1 MVFSAA
7 VRDVLRFVTRF
18 TGVTGFVRGGGASGV
33 SRMRAV
39 SVLVFVLVFILA
51 RASSSALASP
61 PLPADEGERAGSLES
76 ISVPVPAP
84 APAPVLATASGT
96 VRARLYAASS
106 LEPVLKRALERAFQS
121 EFPDE
126 TLELALIAGASGNLA
141 RQLSYGAPADLFISA
156 DHEWIMWLASRRPY
170 ASGERFLEN
179 RLVLVVARSAPVDFL
194 PLSDF
199 PVYCRRLA
207 MGEPALVPAGRYGQ
221 EVLMKLGLWESFQGR
236 LIFYPHVRSVARAT
250 GLDST
255 LCGLTYRTDGRVD
268 ANIKIV
274 YAFENSLHAP
284 ITYWYGSFSPT
295 GVLLGE
301 LLYHPI
307 AQEEFAGVG
316 FETMARQPTS
326 R

>member
-1 MVFSAA
+1 M
-7 VRDVLRFVTRF
+7 DL
-18 TGVTGFVRGGGASGV
+18 
-33 SRMRAV
+33 
-39 SVLVFVLVFILA
+39 
-51 RASSSALASP
+51 
-61 PLPADEGERAGSLES
+61 D
-76 ISVPVPAP
+76 
-84 APAPVLATASGT
+84 
-96 VRARLYAASS
+96 
-106 LEPVLKRALERAFQS
+106 
-121 EFPDE
+121 
-126 TLELALIAGASGNLA
+126 LIAGASGNLA

-156 DHEWIMWLASRRPY
+156 DHEWTTWLASRRPY
-170 ASGERFLEN
+170 ASGDRFLEN
-179 RLVLVVARSAPVDFL
+179 RLVLVVARSAEVDFL

-221 EVLMKLGLWESFQGR
+221 EALMKLGVWEAFQGR

-250 GLDST
+250 GLDGT

-274 YAFENSLHAP
+274 YAFEKALHAP

-301 LLYHPI
+301 LLYHPS

-316 FETMARQPTS
+316 FETLELPPTS